1 MHRAENCC
9 SRLPGP
15 RATFRIHRRGSISL
29 APHVHTRAGVSGN
42 SLAWHPARLMHVRPH
57 WPSVRRPGRCATKH
71 SFSWLLRFAASIER
85 RQAAE
90 RGENY
95 AAREQSRH
103 CHRRG
108 AWHGRGRGTLF
119 AREGAKVVVA
129 DVLGAQA
136 ETVAADI
143 RASGGNATAAT
154 IDVTSE
160 PAWVALIENT
170 VARFGCLDILVNNA
184 GISGSSVGDP
194 DGLEGWQ
201 RIIAVNQTSVFL
213 GTKLAA
219 EEMAKT
225 GGGSIVNISSIMG
238 FVGGPSGH
246 PAYSASKGAVRIYTK
261 SAAVRYGPLGIRVNS
276 VHPGYMPP
284 MLNATNANERA
295 DKIALTPL
303 RRLGEPIEVAYGV
316 LFLASDEASFVTG
329 TELVIDGGFIAQ

>member
-1 MHRAENCC
+1 MRLKDKIAIVTGAAHGMGEAE
-9 SRLPGP
+9 
-15 RATFRIHRRGSISL
+15 A
-29 APHVHTRAGVSGN
+29 
-42 SLAWHPARLMHVRPH
+42 
-57 WPSVRRPGRCATKH
+57 
-71 SFSWLLRFAASIER
+71 
-85 RQAAE
+85 Q
-90 RGENY
+90 
-95 AAREQSRH
+95 
-103 CHRRG
+103 
-108 AWHGRGRGTLF
+108 LF
-119 AREGAKVVVA
+119 AKEGARVVVA
-129 DVLGAQA
+129 DILRDQA
-136 ETVAADI
+136 EAVAADI
-143 RASGGNATAAT
+143 RAEGGDAIAAT

-160 PAWVALIENT
+160 PAWTALIAQT
-170 VARFGCLDILVNNA
+170 MAHYGRLDILVNNA

-201 RIIAVNQTSVFL
+201 RVIAVNQTSVFL

-219 EEMAKT
+219 EQMAKS

-238 FVGGPSGH
+238 FVGGASGH

-303 RRLGEPIEVAYGV
+303 GRLGRPVEVAYGV

-329 TELVIDGGFIAQ
+329 TELVIDGGYIAQ